1 MQPVHL
7 SQFIA
12 AIEKSSLSRWATL
25 LPWQLTAQSDQI
37 VRRMLADLDPSQ
49 FRIENEVAIHVTSVV
64 EQGVILKGPVI
75 ISADV
80 FIGAHA
86 YLRGGNW
93 IDVNCSIGPGCELKS
108 SFLFAESRLAHFNFI
123 GDSIIGRDVNLEAG
137 SVICN
142 HRNERVDKD
151 IAVRVDGDLVS
162 TGITKFGAVV
172 GDGSRLGA
180 NSVVAPGGLLQP
192 GTLVGRGT
200 VWDQEA
206 GQA

>member
-1 MQPVHL
+1 
-7 SQFIA
+7 
-12 AIEKSSLSRWATL
+12 
-25 LPWQLTAQSDQI
+25 
-37 VRRMLADLDPSQ
+37 MLADLDPSQ

-142 HRNERVDKD
+142 HRNERVD
-151 IAVRVDGDLVS
+151 GDLVS